1 MKFIDLDIE
10 TIIQTLEKLSPEAKP
25 LWGKMSAQRMVEH
38 LVDSVRMSTGKN
50 TFPLEIPED
59 RIERMQDFLRSEKP
73 MMKNI
78 EVPFAKDSTPLR
90 NEEMELAIDELVI
103 ELIDFEEF
111 YAENES
117 RTTLHPY
124 YGNLNYE
131 LWTLLHRKH
140 FTHHFE
146 QFSLV

>member
-10 TIIQTLEKLSPEAKP
+10 SIIQKLEKLSPESKP

-73 MMKNI
+73 MMKNV
-78 EVPFAKDSTPLR
+78 EVPFAKDSTPLKY
-90 NEEMELAIDELVI
+90 EEIDLAIDELVV
-103 ELIDFEEF
+103 ELIDFEEYF
-111 YAENES
+111 AENES
-117 RTTLHPY
+117 QTALHPY
-124 YGNLNYE
+124 YGDLNYE
-131 LWTLLHRKH
+131 LWTLLHKKH

-146 QFSLV
+146 QFNLL